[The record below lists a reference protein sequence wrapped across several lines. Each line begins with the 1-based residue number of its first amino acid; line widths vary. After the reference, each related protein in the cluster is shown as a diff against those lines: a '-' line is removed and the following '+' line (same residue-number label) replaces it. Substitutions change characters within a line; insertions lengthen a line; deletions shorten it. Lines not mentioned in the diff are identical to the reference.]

1 VGKRGQAFARREPQ
15 IKGTVAAVAGYRTM
29 NNYLYT
35 AIGLVVFYI
44 GLKMFSGGMKSMG
57 NIDHLQWF
65 IANPIY
71 MFFGGIVM
79 TLAWQSSSLSTT
91 AIIALVA
98 SGAVPLP
105 AAIACVLGANIGT
118 TGTIWLAGLLV
129 SDGVPRGDTLRIAMV
144 HTGMNLLMAISLLP
158 FVHHIAKYVGRFG

>member
-1 VGKRGQAFARREPQ
+1 MERHS
-15 IKGTVAAVAGYRTM
+15 TV
-29 NNYLYT
+29 NNYVYT

-57 NIDHLQWF
+57 NIDHLTWF
-65 IANPIY
+65 LGNPIY
-71 MFFGGIVM
+71 MFFGSIVM

-98 SGAVPLP
+98 SGVLPLP
-105 AAIACVLGANIGT
+105 AAVAAVLGANIGT

-129 SDGVPRGDTLRIAMV
+129 SDGMPRGDTLRIAMI
-144 HTGMNLLMAISLLP
+144 HTGVNLLMAISLLP
-158 FVHHIAKYVGRFG
+158 FVNHIAKYVGRVG

>member
-1 VGKRGQAFARREPQ
+1 MDNRLLKKVKKMEMNSPVH
-15 IKGTVAAVAGYRTM
+15 TVLV
-29 NNYLYT
+29 
-35 AIGLVVFYI
+35 GLVIFYI

-57 NIDHLQWF
+57 NLDHLQWF

-79 TLAWQSSSLSTT
+79 TLLWQSSSLSTT

-105 AAIACVLGANIGT
+105 AAIACVLGANLGT
-118 TGTIWLAGLLV
+118 TGTIWLAGFLV
-129 SDGVPRGDTLRIAMV
+129 SDGMPKGDTLRIAMI
-144 HTGMNLLMAISLLP
+144 HSGANLFMAATLLP
-158 FVHHIAKYVGRFG
+158 FVHHIARLVTRFT